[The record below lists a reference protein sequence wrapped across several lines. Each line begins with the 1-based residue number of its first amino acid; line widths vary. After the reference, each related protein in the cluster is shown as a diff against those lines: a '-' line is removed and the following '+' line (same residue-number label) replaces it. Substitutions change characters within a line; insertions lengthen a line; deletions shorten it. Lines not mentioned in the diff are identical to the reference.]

1 MTRPRLYLVDASIYV
16 FRAWH
21 VLPDSI
27 VDAAGEPA
35 NAVHGFGDFLLQ
47 FLDRARP
54 RHLAIAFD
62 ESLETSIRNEIHPGY
77 KANRD
82 PAPEELKRQFLR
94 CRSLVR
100 AAGMAEY
107 SSAHCEADDIIG
119 TLAGRA
125 REAGFAVTIV
135 TGDKDLTQ
143 LIGDGDEW
151 WDFARDRRFDR
162 HGIEK
167 HFGVRP
173 EQIADLLALAGDP
186 IDNIP
191 GVPGIGRATAGR
203 LLRRWHDIDTLFANL
218 GSVESMKFRG
228 AKRIAGLLAEHE
240 ALVRLSRRLTA
251 TYPADGLPE
260 TPAPL
265 SWNGADETALERVFD
280 EIGFGRLRRR
290 RWLEVL
296 KTVSPGVAPAE

>member
-27 VDAAGEPA
+27 VDAAGAPA

-47 FLDRARP
+47 FLERARP
-54 RHLAIAFD
+54 QHLAIAFD
-62 ESLETSIRNEIHPGY
+62 ESLETSIRNEIHPEY

-82 PAPEELKRQFLR
+82 PAPEELKHQFLR
-94 CRSLVR
+94 CRALVR

-107 SSAHCEADDIIG
+107 SSAHCEADDIIA
-119 TLAGRA
+119 TLAERA
-125 REAGFAVTIV
+125 RAAGFAVTVV

-143 LIGDGDEW
+143 LVRDGDEW
-151 WDFARDRRFDR
+151 WDFARDRCFDR
-162 HGIEK
+162 HGIER

-203 LLRRWHDIDTLFANL
+203 LLRRWQDIDTLFANL
-218 GSVESMKFRG
+218 DGVETMKFRG
-228 AKRIAGLLAEHE
+228 ARRIAGLLAEHE
-240 ALVRLSRRLTA
+240 AVVRLSRRLTA
-251 TYPADGLPE
+251 TFPADGLPD
-260 TPAPL
+260 TPDAL
-265 SWNGADETALERVFD
+265 CWRGADDAALEQVFD
-280 EIGFGRLRRR
+280 EVGFGRLRRR

-296 KTVSPGVAPAE
+296 KTVSTGIAPAG